1 MTVMHTSSPRV
12 ALICGPYQSGKST
25 LLEAMLA
32 EAGSLQ
38 RHNPESLALADSS
51 PEAHAHAMTTEL
63 NIAST
68 EYLGEPWT
76 FIDCPGLIELQQETR
91 SASTIADIAV
101 VVCEPDP
108 DKSTALAATLQILEE
123 NNIPH
128 LLFINKFDKEEVS
141 ARHMLETYQAVSK
154 RPLVLR
160 EIPIR
165 EHGTITGHVDLV
177 SERAFHWEEGKP
189 SSLVAL
195 PEAIQDREEEERTT
209 LFESLADFDD
219 DLLEELLE
227 DMTPSNDEIYA
238 NLGRDLSS
246 NLVVP
251 VLFGSATH
259 GNGIRR
265 LMKALRHE
273 APDIATTNKRLDVK
287 PSKDSVVKIFK
298 TVNAGHAGKISI
310 GRVLSGTI
318 NEGGTLNGQRAA
330 GMSKLFG
337 AKMERVSKARAGDV
351 IGFGK
356 LDDVTTGDRVT
367 ETGKQQADQL
377 ATPAPS
383 PFALAINAENR
394 ADDVK
399 LPDNLQKVLDEDLSL
414 SAAIDERTG
423 EFILYGQG
431 DMHLRLALE
440 KLKNRSGL
448 SVNATT
454 PTIAY
459 RETMRKPIE
468 KRVRHKK
475 QSGGHG
481 EFGEV
486 MLRVSPRKRGTGFA
500 FADEIH
506 GGVIPKQ
513 YIPAVEAGVIEA
525 LNQGPMGYPL
535 VDIEVVLTDGKF
547 HAVDSSEMAFRK
559 AAGQAIREVMAE
571 SGTVL
576 LEPINNVSILTPS
589 EHTPRIQK
597 LVSGRRGQILGFDTL
612 TEHQGWDVVSCQI
625 PAAEMQDMIQE
636 LRSATMGVGSYES
649 SFDRLQ
655 QLSADEAQKI
665 VAA

>member
-1 MTVMHTSSPRV
+1 MTVTHTSSPRV
-12 ALICGPYQSGKST
+12 ALICGPYLSGKST
-25 LLEAMLA
+25 LLEAMLS

-38 RHNPESLALADSS
+38 RHNPETLALADNS
-51 PEAHAHAMTTEL
+51 PEARAHEMSTEM

-68 EYLGEPWT
+68 DYLGEPWT

-91 SASTIADIAV
+91 SAATIADIAV

-108 DKSTALAATLQILEE
+108 GKSTALTATLQILDEADV
-123 NNIPH
+123 PH

-141 ARHMLETYQAVSK
+141 ARHMLETFQAVSR

-165 EHGTITGHVDLV
+165 EHGKVIGHVDLV
-177 SERAFHWEEGKP
+177 SERAFRWEEGKP
-189 SSLVAL
+189 SSLLAL
-195 PEAIQDREEEERTT
+195 PEVIQDREEEARTT

-219 DLLEELLE
+219 DLLEKLLE
-227 DMTPSNDEIYA
+227 DVIPSNDDIYS
-238 NLGRDLSS
+238 NLSKNLSS

-273 APDIATTNKRLDVK
+273 APDITTTNLRLAVGSTDG
-287 PSKDSVVKIFK
+287 PVVRVFK

-310 GRVLSGTI
+310 GRVLTGTLKD
-318 NEGGTLNGQRAA
+318 GDTLNGQRAA
-330 GMSKLFG
+330 GMSKIFG
-337 AKMERVSKARAGDV
+337 PKMERLATAEAGDV

-356 LDDVTTGDRVT
+356 LDGVITGDRVT
-367 ETGKQQADQL
+367 GDGKLISDNMA
-377 ATPAPS
+377 APTPP
-383 PFALAINAENR
+383 PFALAIRTENR
-394 ADDVK
+394 GDDVK
-399 LPDNLQKVLDEDLSL
+399 LPDNLQKILDEDLSL
-414 SAAIDERTG
+414 SAAFDERTG

-448 SVNATT
+448 TVNATV
-454 PTIAY
+454 PTVAY
-459 RETMRKPIE
+459 RETLRKTVE

-486 MLRVSPRKRGTGFA
+486 LLRVSPRKRGEGFI
-500 FADEIH
+500 FSDKIH
-506 GGVIPKQ
+506 GGVVPKQ
-513 YIPAVEAGVIEA
+513 YIPAVEAGVIDAMRE
-525 LNQGPMGYPL
+525 GPLGFPL
-535 VDIEVVLTDGKF
+535 VDLEVVLTDGKF

-559 AAGQAIREVMAE
+559 AGSQAIREAIAE

-576 LEPINNVSILTPS
+576 LEPINNVGIVIPN

-597 LVSGRRGQILGFDTL
+597 LVSGRRGQILGFDTCA
-612 TEHQGWDVVSCQI
+612 HRQGWDEVSCQI

-649 SFDRLQ
+649 SFDHLQ
-655 QLSADEAQKI
+655 QLSADETRKI
-665 VAA
+665 VAT

>member
-1 MTVMHTSSPRV
+1 MTVTHTSSPRV
-12 ALICGPYQSGKST
+12 ALICGPYLSGKST

-38 RHNPESLALADSS
+38 RHQPDTLALADSS
-51 PEAHAHAMTTEL
+51 PEARAHEMSTEM
-63 NIAST
+63 NIAT
-68 EYLGEPWT
+68 TDYLGERWT

-91 SASTIADIAV
+91 SAATIADIAI

-108 DKSTALAATLQILEE
+108 DKSKALASTLQILDEAE
-123 NNIPH
+123 VPH
-128 LLFINKFDKEEVS
+128 ILFINKFDKEEVS
-141 ARHMLETYQAVSK
+141 ARQLLEAYQGVSK

-165 EHGTITGHVDLV
+165 EQGKVTGHVDLV

-189 SSLVAL
+189 SKMIAL
-195 PEAIQDREEEERTT
+195 PEDLQVKKQDARTT

-219 DLLEELLE
+219 DLLEKLLE
-227 DMTPSNDEIYA
+227 DMTPSSEEVYT
-238 NLGRDLSS
+238 NLSKDLSS

-273 APDIATTNKRLDVK
+273 APDITKTAERLAVDHGAGATVR
-287 PSKDSVVKIFK
+287 IFK

-310 GRVLSGTI
+310 GRLLTGTLKD
-318 NEGGTLNGQRAA
+318 GDTLNGQRAA
-330 GMSKLFG
+330 GMNRLFG
-337 AKMERVSKARAGDV
+337 AKMERLVSIEAGDV
-351 IGFGK
+351 AGFGK
-356 LDDVTTGDRVT
+356 LDHVATGDRLNGD
-367 ETGKQQADQL
+367 GKLEADEL
-377 ATPAPS
+377 ATPGSP
-383 PFALAINAENR
+383 PFALAIETENR
-394 ADDVK
+394 GDDVK

-414 SAAIDERTG
+414 SAAFDERTG

-431 DMHLRLALE
+431 DMHLRLVLE

-448 SVNATT
+448 TVNTT
-454 PTIAY
+454 PPTVAY
-459 RETMRKPIE
+459 RETLRKAVE

-486 MLRVSPRKRGTGFA
+486 LLHISPRKHGEGFL
-500 FADEIH
+500 FADKIH
-506 GGVIPKQ
+506 GGVVPKQ
-513 YIPAVEAGVIEA
+513 YIPAVEAGVLDA
-525 LNQGPMGYPL
+525 MNKGPMGFPI
-535 VDIEVVLTDGKF
+535 VDVEVVLTDGKF

-559 AAGQAIREVMAE
+559 AGSQAMRDAMAE

-576 LEPINNVSILTPS
+576 LEPIHNVHILIPS
-589 EHTPRIQK
+589 ENTPRIQK
-597 LVSGRRGQILGFDTL
+597 LVSGRRGHILGFDTCIDR
-612 TEHQGWDVVSCQI
+612 QGWDEVSCQI

-655 QLSADEAQKI
+655 QLSGDETRKVI
-665 VAA
+665 NR